1 MSKELFNTTPPF
13 DYKTLNYYNSQRSPS
28 TVHVKN
34 TRLRK
39 YFRKYL
45 FQKAISV
52 FKWEGM
58 PKTWDK
64 DYFLYTLYGMGYI
77 AIIDTDQYGV
87 ICQGGALGGYNL
99 YYRPSYIII
108 TNPLLKE
115 TITASI
121 DRSTEGA
128 FDKAFTSVSGKEC
141 VLIKLQPDYS
151 SIMDIVGYYADLM
164 ALAAESLAVNILN
177 VKSGTVFG
185 AENKQQ
191 AETFKKMYDT
201 LSDGDPAVVIGKNL
215 MDEQGQPSWFPFT
228 QHMRE
233 SYVAS
238 DMLSDMRK
246 IEAMFCTEIGI
257 PNANTDKRERLITD
271 EVNANNV
278 ETSSRCE
285 MWLDEIRAGLTKA
298 NSKYKLNLSV
308 DWRVKPD
315 EIIGGG
321 ENVQGNNINNSRP
334 L

>member
-1 MSKELFNTTPPF
+1 MSGKLFNDSAPF
-13 DYKTLNYYNSQRSPS
+13 DYQTLNYYNAQRSPS

-34 TRLRK
+34 TRLRR

-52 FKWEGM
+52 FKWNLPEE
-58 PKTWDK
+58 WDK
-64 DYFLYTLYGMGYI
+64 DYFLYTLYGLGYI
-77 AIIDTDQYGV
+77 AVVDTDQYGV

-115 TITASI
+115 TMTCSI
-121 DRSTEGA
+121 DRRTEGLVDRA
-128 FDKAFTSVSGKEC
+128 LTSVSDKEC

-151 SIMDIVGYYADLM
+151 SIMDIVGYYADQM
-164 ALAAESLAVNILN
+164 ALASESMGINLLN

-185 AENKQQ
+185 AENKAK
-191 AETFKKMYDT
+191 AESFKKMYDM
-201 LSDGDPAVVIGKNL
+201 LSDGDPAVVIDKQLLDDQGK
-215 MDEQGQPSWFPFT
+215 PVWFPFT
-228 QHMRE
+228 QNVKE
-233 SYVAS
+233 SYVVS

-246 IEAMFCTEIGI
+246 IEAMFCTDIGI

-285 MWLDEIRAGLTKA
+285 MWLEEIRKGLTKA

-308 DWRVKPD
+308 DWRVKP
-315 EIIGGG
+315 E
-321 ENVQGNNINNSRP
+321 ETMKEV
-334 L
+334 